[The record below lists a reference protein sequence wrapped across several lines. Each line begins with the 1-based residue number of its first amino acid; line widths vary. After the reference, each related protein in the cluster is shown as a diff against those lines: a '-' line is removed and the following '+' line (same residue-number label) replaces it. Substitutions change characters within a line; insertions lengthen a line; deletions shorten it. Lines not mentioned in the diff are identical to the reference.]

1 MARTTSTSF
10 DLLAEDDMGVRGLE
24 SLISDPSIIV
34 ESRRLKYIEAEE
46 ISEDEFTPAQ
56 LIMTVSYSKYN
67 EVVQTDNYYKR
78 ARLFTSFGFASN
90 SETYLEEFLESP
102 NRIIDSSMMYMN
114 DIMTYTIVEF
124 IDRKYSLANKED
136 DAGLSLKKLV
146 RFDEYLGEY
155 VPIEPTEE
163 D

>member
-1 MARTTSTSF
+1 MARITSTSF
-10 DLLAEDDMGVRGLE
+10 DLLDDDDIRGLE

-46 ISEDEFTPAQ
+46 DDDGDEFEPAQ
-56 LIMTVSYSKYN
+56 LIMTVSYSKYDT
-67 EVVQTDNYYKR
+67 VVSTDNYYKR

-90 SETYLEEFLESP
+90 SERYLEEFLESP
-102 NRIIDSSMMYMN
+102 GRIIDSSMTCMK
-114 DIMTYTIVEF
+114 DTITYTIVEF
-124 IDRKYSLANKED
+124 IDRKYSLADKES

-155 VPIEPTEE
+155 VPLEPNEE